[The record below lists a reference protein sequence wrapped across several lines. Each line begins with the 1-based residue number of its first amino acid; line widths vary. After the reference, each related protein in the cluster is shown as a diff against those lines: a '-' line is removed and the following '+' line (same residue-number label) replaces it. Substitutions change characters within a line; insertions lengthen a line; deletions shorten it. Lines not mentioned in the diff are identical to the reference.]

1 MTVNSKNSDV
11 IDSTRVAQMKDQICT
26 LFLLKQPKG
35 DFKYT
40 CYDAQC
46 VCDTFKMSFT
56 EKGRLIAVYCV
67 VGPFATKNV
76 TITKYFITSTTKVDE
91 EL

>member
-26 LFLLKQPKG
+26 LFLLKQPKVILNM
-35 DFKYT
+35 